1 MKIQIDVKIS
11 FPNMMEMLLQNR
23 YPFNKIKILS
33 TFKIITFSK
42 IKSIIFHKWQMNLV
56 LSLLTVIL
64 AFLKKKTNK

>member
-42 IKSIIFHKWQMNLV
+42 IKSIIFQKWQMNRV
-56 LSLLTVIL
+56 LSLLTAIL